1 MYSPSEKVMCLAQV
15 LKDEVDRHIASHHC
29 LVTFAKKNNVS
40 KTALFKAFNS
50 ITGMS
55 LLPYIEKARAEAA
68 IAIMRRSPE
77 LKLQEI
83 AQQVGCRES
92 RRLRYA
98 FTVAFGRPPL
108 DFLRKIR
115 KQE

>member
-1 MYSPSEKVMCLAQV
+1 MSAPSKRMLLLAQA

-29 LVTFAKKNNVS
+29 LVTFAKKYDVS

-68 IAIMRRSPE
+68 LAIMRRSPE
-77 LKLQEI
+77 LKLREI

-108 DFLRKIR
+108 DFLREIR